1 MTTATKRTPRIETVL
16 PLTPVQEGLVFHA
29 AYDEDGSALYNVQVV
44 LDLEGPLDAAVL
56 RRSVAAV
63 VRRHP
68 TLRASFRRRA
78 TGDTVQVVQS
88 ETPLPWEERDL
99 TAVADGGRE
108 AEVGRITREARTRRF
123 DLAAAPLLRF
133 TLIRRRADRFR
144 LVLTNHHAVLDG
156 WSTGLLLH
164 ELFQAYAAGGD
175 VAALPPAVPL
185 QEFFA
190 WRAGQDPGRTRAAWR
205 AALAG
210 LEEATR
216 VAPNADSRAAVPT
229 EQVLV
234 TVPEG
239 LTAAVTERARLSGLT
254 VNTVVQGTW
263 GLLLSRLTGRDD
275 VVFGT
280 TVAGRAAELRDVEAM
295 VGMLV
300 NTVPVRVRIDPG
312 ETLAGLFARLQEEQS
327 RLGAHQ
333 YLGLTEIQGLSD
345 IDGDLFDSLV
355 VFENYPLDRTV
366 ESVAG
371 VRVTGTETHNSI
383 HYPLSLIAHPG
394 ETLVLCFGYR
404 PDLLT
409 GPAARRVADRFV
421 HLLGAF
427 ATGTPDTAVGDIDVL
442 TAAERHR
449 LVVELND
456 TARPVPGRSV
466 AELFAAQ
473 AAARPAAVAVRYGQQ
488 ATSYRELDDR
498 ANRLAA
504 DLGGRGIGPE
514 AVVALAV
521 PRSTE
526 MVVALLAVLK
536 TGAAYLPIDPG
547 YPAERIAFMLADA
560 RPALLITTT
569 GLVERLDGS
578 GPGIPRLLVG
588 DAHTSEGN
596 PQ

>member
-1 MTTATKRTPRIETVL
+1 MTTAAKRTPRIETVL

-56 RRSVAAV
+56 RRSVEAV

-88 ETPLPWEERDL
+88 EVSPPWEEADL
-99 TAVADGGRE
+99 TAVADGDRE
-108 AEVGRITREARTRRF
+108 AEVARVTREARTRPF
-123 DLAAAPLLRF
+123 DLATAPLARF
-133 TLIRRRADRFR
+133 TLVRRRPDRFR

-156 WSTGLLLH
+156 WSTGLLLR
-164 ELFQAYAAGGD
+164 ELFEAYGAGGD
-175 VAALPPAVPL
+175 ASALAPAVPL
-185 QEFFA
+185 QDFFA
-190 WRAGQDPGRTRAAWR
+190 WRARQDAPEARTAWR

-216 VAPNADSRAAVPT
+216 VAPNADSRRAVPT
-229 EQVLV
+229 GKELV
-234 TVPEG
+234 TVPQEVT
-239 LTAAVTERARLSGLT
+239 TALTERARLLGLT
-254 VNTVVQGTW
+254 ANTVVQGTW
-263 GLLLSRLTGRDD
+263 ALLLSRLTGRDD

-280 TVAGRAAELRDVEAM
+280 TVAGRAPELRDVEAM

-300 NTVPVRVRIDPG
+300 NTVPVRVRIDPR
-312 ETLAGLFARLQEEQS
+312 ETLTGLFARLQEEQS

-333 YLGLTEIQGLSD
+333 HLGLTEIQGLSD

-366 ESVAG
+366 DSVAG
-371 VRVTGTETHNSI
+371 VRVTGTESHNSI

-409 GPAARRVADRFV
+409 GPEARRVADRFV
-421 HLLGAF
+421 HLLRGF
-427 ATGTPDTAVGDIDVL
+427 AAGTPAAAVGDIDVL
-442 TAAERHR
+442 TAEERHR
-449 LVVELND
+449 LVVGLND
-456 TARPVPGRSV
+456 TARPVPDRSV

-473 AAARPAAVAVRYGQQ
+473 AAARPDSVAIRSGERTV
-488 ATSYRELDDR
+488 TYRELDDR
-498 ANRLAA
+498 ANLLAA
-504 DLGGRGIGPE
+504 ELDRRGIGPE
-514 AVVALAV
+514 TIVALAV
-521 PRSTE
+521 PRSAA

-536 TGAAYLPIDPG
+536 SGAAYLPIDPD

-560 RPALLITTT
+560 RPALIVTTA
-569 GLVERLDGS
+569 GLLERLDGS
-578 GPGIPRLLVG
+578 GPGTPRLLV
-588 DAHTSEGN
+588 DDTPTSEGN

>member
-56 RRSVAAV
+56 RRSVEAV

-78 TGDTVQVVQS
+78 IGDTLQVVQS
-88 ETPLPWEERDL
+88 EVPLPWEEADL
-99 TAVADGGRE
+99 TAVADGDRE

-123 DLAAAPLLRF
+123 DLAAAPLVRF
-133 TLIRRRADRFR
+133 TLIRRRSDRFR

-156 WSTGLLLH
+156 WSTGLLLR
-164 ELFQAYAAGGD
+164 ELFEVYGAGGD
-175 VAALPPAVPL
+175 ASALPAAVPL

-190 WRAGQDPGRTRAAWR
+190 WRARQDAPQARTAWR
-205 AALAG
+205 TALTG

-216 VAPNADSRAAVPT
+216 VAPNADSRTAVPT

-234 TVPEG
+234 TVPRD
-239 LTAAVTERARLSGLT
+239 LTAAVAERARLLGLT

-280 TVAGRAAELRDVEAM
+280 TVAGRAPELRDVEAM

-300 NTVPVRVRIDPG
+300 NTVPVRVRIDPR
-312 ETLAGLFARLQEEQS
+312 ETLAGLFGRLQEEQS

-333 YLGLTEIQGLSD
+333 YLGLTEIQGLSE

-366 ESVAG
+366 DSVAG
-371 VRVTGTETHNSI
+371 VRVTGTEAHNSI

-409 GPAARRVADRFV
+409 GAAARRVADRFV
-421 HLLGAF
+421 HVLGGF
-427 ATGTPDTAVGDIDVL
+427 ATGAPDAAVGDIDVL
-442 TAAERHR
+442 TAEERYR
-449 LVVELND
+449 LIVGLND
-456 TARPVPGRSV
+456 TARPAPDRSV

-473 AAARPAAVAVRYGQQ
+473 AAATPDSVAVRYGQQ
-488 ATSYRELDDR
+488 TTSYRELDDR

-504 DLGGRGIGPE
+504 DLGSWGIRPE
-514 AVVALAV
+514 AIVALAV

-526 MVVALLAVLK
+526 MVVAMLAVLK

-547 YPAERIAFMLADA
+547 YPAERIAYMLADA

-578 GPGIPRLLVG
+578 SPETPRLLVD
-588 DAHTSEGN
+588 DAHASEGN
-596 PQ
+596 LQ

>member
-1 MTTATKRTPRIETVL
+1 MTTATKHTPRIETVL

-29 AYDEDGSALYNVQVV
+29 AYDEEGSALYNVQVV
-44 LDLEGPLDAAVL
+44 LDLEGPLDPAVL
-56 RRSVAAV
+56 RRSVEAV

-88 ETPLPWEERDL
+88 ATPLPWEETDL
-99 TAVADGGRE
+99 TAGADGDRE
-108 AEVGRITREARTRRF
+108 AEVERITREARTRRF

-133 TLIRRRADRFR
+133 TLIRRRSDRFR

-164 ELFQAYAAGGD
+164 ELFHAYAAGGD
-175 VAALPPAVPL
+175 ASVLPPVVPL

-190 WRAGQDPGRTRAAWR
+190 WRARQDPREAREAWR

-216 VAPNADSRAAVPT
+216 VAPNADSRTAVPT
-229 EQVLV
+229 DQVLV
-234 TVPEG
+234 TLPEE
-239 LTAAVTERARLSGLT
+239 LTADLTERARLLDLT

-263 GLLLSRLTGRDD
+263 GLLLSHLTGRDD
-275 VVFGT
+275 VAFGT
-280 TVAGRAAELRDVEAM
+280 TVAGRAPELRDVEAM

-300 NTVPVRVRIDPG
+300 NTVPVRVRIDPR
-312 ETLAGLFARLQEEQS
+312 ETLTGLFARLQEEQS

-333 YLGLTEIQGLSD
+333 YLGLTEIQGLSE

-371 VRVTGTETHNSI
+371 VRVTGTEAHNSI

-394 ETLVLCFGYR
+394 QTLVLCFGYR

-409 GPAARRVADRFV
+409 GPAARRIADRFV
-421 HLLGAF
+421 HLLGDF
-427 ATGTPDTAVGDIDVL
+427 AAGTSDAAVGDIDIL
-442 TAAERHR
+442 SAEERHR
-449 LVVELND
+449 LIVGLND
-456 TARPVPGRSV
+456 TTRAVPGRSV

-473 AAARPAAVAVRYGQQ
+473 AASRPESIAVRFGQQ
-488 ATSYRELDDR
+488 ATSYRELDDQ

-504 DLGGRGIGPE
+504 ELGSRGIGPE
-514 AVVALAV
+514 AIVALAV

-536 TGAAYLPIDPG
+536 AGAAYLPIDPG

-569 GLVERLDGS
+569 GLVERLGGS
-578 GPGIPRLLVG
+578 SPGTPRLLVA

>member
-99 TAVADGGRE
+99 TAVADSGRE

-190 WRAGQDPGRTRAAWR
+190 WRAGQDPGRARAAWR

>member
-99 TAVADGGRE
+99 SAVADGGRE

-190 WRAGQDPGRTRAAWR
+190 WRAGQDPGRARAAWR

>member
-56 RRSVAAV
+56 RRSVEAV

-88 ETPLPWEERDL
+88 QVPLPWEEADL
-99 TAVADGGRE
+99 TAVADGDRE
-108 AEVGRITREARTRRF
+108 AEVERITREARTRRF

-133 TLIRRRADRFR
+133 TLVRRRSDRFR

-156 WSTGLLLH
+156 WSTGLLLR
-164 ELFQAYAAGGD
+164 ELFEVYGAGGG
-175 VAALPPAVPL
+175 ASALPAAVPL

-190 WRAGQDPGRTRAAWR
+190 WRAHQDAPQARAAWR
-205 AALAG
+205 AALTS

-216 VAPNADSRAAVPT
+216 VAPNADSRTAVPT

-234 TVPEG
+234 TVPRD
-239 LTAAVTERARLSGLT
+239 LTAAVAERARLLGLT

-280 TVAGRAAELRDVEAM
+280 TVAGRAPELRDVEAM

-300 NTVPVRVRIDPG
+300 NTVPVRVRIDPR
-312 ETLAGLFARLQEEQS
+312 ETLGGLFARLQEEQS

-366 ESVAG
+366 DSVAG
-371 VRVTGTETHNSI
+371 VRVTGTEAHNSI

-409 GPAARRVADRFV
+409 GAAARRVADRFV
-421 HLLGAF
+421 HLLGGF
-427 ATGTPDTAVGDIDVL
+427 ATGASDAAVGDIDVL
-442 TAAERHR
+442 TAEERHR
-449 LVVELND
+449 LIVGLND
-456 TARPVPGRSV
+456 TARPVPDRSV

-473 AAARPAAVAVRYGQQ
+473 AAATPDRVAVRYGQQ

-514 AVVALAV
+514 AIVALAV

-526 MVVALLAVLK
+526 MVVAMLAVLK

-578 GPGIPRLLVG
+578 SPGTPRLLVD
-588 DAHTSEGN
+588 DAHASEGN
-596 PQ
+596 LQ

>member
-123 DLAAAPLLRF
+123 DLAVAPLLRF